1 MKKLLKNIAITLV
14 AGFALLGAGGTALAS
29 ASYFT
34 WAGTSSY
41 ENTLETFK
49 QIGTKFAESKAE
61 LADVNRENE
70 QLTNV
75 VKDKDNTIVVEKQ
88 KNDALSK
95 ENDSLKQSSTNDN
108 DKLKQAET
116 DIKDVE
122 QKTKDLLNG
131 MK

>member
-14 AGFALLGAGGTALAS
+14 AVFALLGAGGTVLAS
-29 ASYFT
+29 SNYFT
-34 WAGTSSY
+34 WNGSTAY
-41 ENTLETFK
+41 QNILVTLE
-49 QIGTKFAESKAE
+49 QIGTKYAESKKE
-61 LADVNRENE
+61 LENVNRENE
-70 QLTNV
+70 QLANV
-75 VKDKDNTIVVEKQ
+75 VKDKENTIVVEKQ

>member
-75 VKDKDNTIVVEKQ
+75 VKDKDNTIVAEKQ
-88 KNDALSK
+88 KNDSLSK
-95 ENDSLKQSSTNDN
+95 ENDKLKELSTKDENE
-108 DKLKQAET
+108 LKQAEI
-116 DIKDVE
+116 DFKDVE
-122 QKTKDLLNG
+122 SKAKDLLNG
-131 MK
+131 ME